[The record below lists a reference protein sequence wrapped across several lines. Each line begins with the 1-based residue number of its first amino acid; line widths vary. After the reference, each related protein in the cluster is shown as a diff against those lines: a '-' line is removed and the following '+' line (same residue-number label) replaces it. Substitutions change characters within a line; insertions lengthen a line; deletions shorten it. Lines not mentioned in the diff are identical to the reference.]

1 MGRRQRRDAD
11 EVFAETRSA
20 LAVKDRELSAN
31 KENLSLL
38 LDEQRAVLQQA
49 AAIVRDARLQLG
61 AFTREEVTPK
71 VRDTMTNTVKPLL
84 VGGVAATALASDNA
98 KRKLAEAVGKASE
111 LGRKIKTEGT
121 SKATLLAQKAGLV
134 EVKPAPKPSAGP
146 GRYILIGLGVVAI
159 AGIAYAVWQTLRAD
173 DDLWIEDE
181 PEALDEDLSV
191 EPESNAPAS
200 NI

>member
-1 MGRRQRRDAD
+1 MGSDKKRRTADAAAAAVALEERDL
-11 EVFAETRSA
+11 T
-20 LAVKDRELSAN
+20 AN

-38 LDEQRAVLQQA
+38 LEEQRAVLEQA
-49 AAIVRDARLQLG
+49 AAIVRDAGRQLG

-71 VRDTMTNTVKPLL
+71 VRDTMTHKVKPLL
-84 VGGVAATALASDNA
+84 VGGIAATALASDTA
-98 KRKLAEAVGKASE
+98 KKKFAEAVDKAAEVGK
-111 LGRKIKTEGT
+111 KIKTEGT

-134 EVKPAPKPSAGP
+134 EVKPAPAPAPGP
-146 GRYILIGLGVVAI
+146 GRYILIGLGVVAV
-159 AGIAYAVWQTLRAD
+159 AGLAYAVWQTLRAD

-181 PEALDEDLSV
+181 PEALDEDLSI